1 MKDAAHKND
10 RVFVL
15 NTSRFIQNPM
25 VQQVILVNHNA
36 KALEQLINKYR
47 NKVRQVHYYGKLR
60 DSLNFRTVIH
70 DTESHPKT
78 VKSIKSFCGGPG
90 GDFLEKSP
98 LAAGGRSNFRTG
110 FKTVVKIFVAA
121 KEDIIRHA
129 KMLREQKCYICP
141 QYPVEKIEDISL
153 ITSMGIAVD
162 LLYQIDHMEKE
173 TILKIL
179 DMYLHHSSLDIP
191 IEPFHSIL
199 VSKLKRTKLHL
210 WNLHLMFPGGFFYV
224 DDTGITE
231 GMASP
236 TYYGVSQKNKVSA
249 GMNKKDYLFLID
261 WKSHEFKR
269 VNGKNHNKN
278 SLKKYFEAIPKK
290 HPDCVSCEH
299 FHFCFAWGKYKKDT
313 CLLWKAILDKLQSNA
328 KEIKHVMA
336 NKC

>member
-1 MKDAAHKND
+1 MKNAAHKND

-15 NTSRFIQNPM
+15 NTSGFIQNPM

-36 KALEQLINKYR
+36 KALEKLINKYR

-70 DTESHPKT
+70 DNELSPGDDENSHRGHRGHGEFPH
-78 VKSIKSFCGGPG
+78 
-90 GDFLEKSP
+90 SP
-98 LAAGGRSNFRTG
+98 YSPHLPHSPIFMAGS
-110 FKTVVKIFVAA
+110 KKVVKIFVAA
-121 KEDIIRHA
+121 KEEIIRHA
-129 KMLREQKCYICP
+129 RMLREQKCYICP
-141 QYPVEKIEDISL
+141 RYPVEKVEDISL

-179 DMYLHHSSLDIP
+179 DLYLHHSSLDIP

-199 VSKLKRTKLHL
+199 VSKLKKTKLHL
-210 WNLHLMFPGGFFYV
+210 WNLHLMFPGGFYYV
-224 DDTGITE
+224 DDTGITG

-236 TYYGVSQKNKVSA
+236 TYYGVCQKNKVAESI
-249 GMNKKDYLFLID
+249 NKKDYLFLID

-269 VNGKNHNKN
+269 VNNKSHKKN
-278 SLKKYFEAIPKK
+278 SIKKYFEAIPKK

-313 CLLWKAILDKLQSNA
+313 CLLWKAILDKLQRSA
-328 KEIKHVMA
+328 KEIKQVMA
-336 NKC
+336 NKR